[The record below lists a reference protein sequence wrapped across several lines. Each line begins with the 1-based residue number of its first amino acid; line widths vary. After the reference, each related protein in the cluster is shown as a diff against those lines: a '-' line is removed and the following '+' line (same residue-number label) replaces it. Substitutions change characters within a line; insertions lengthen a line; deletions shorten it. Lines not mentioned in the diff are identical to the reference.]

1 MKRLKTLTFSSTLVL
16 LLAAAGLAASGCG
29 GSDNADAAKPE
40 AEAGASA
47 STTTPATPSDEPPP
61 LPADVQDVA
70 GVAKPEAPAATP
82 NGGAGD
88 ASAATT
94 PGADPQARI
103 TSGAVVANGELV
115 SPVSS
120 ELAAKNPG
128 RVARVYVDEG
138 ARVRRGQTLL
148 TQETEYLNLEL
159 KRAEADVARA
169 KAAAAEA
176 ERDFKRK
183 EELLGKESVSRAA
196 YDRSQSSYQSAL
208 AEVAAVEAA
217 RDLARQRLRDAV
229 LVSPITGVVAEKRT
243 NVGERLGDNSV
254 AFVVAQ
260 TSPIK
265 LRFRLP
271 ERYLG
276 NLREGQAVRATVDPY
291 PGQVFTGRV
300 TQIGGVVDSA
310 TRTVLVETELP
321 NSDGRLSPGL
331 FARVEI
337 DVTPVRLADQE

>member
-47 STTTPATPSDEPPP
+47 STTAPVETPP

-82 NGGAGD
+82 NGGASPD
-88 ASAATT
+88 AVA
-94 PGADPQARI
+94 GADPQARV

-169 KAAAAEA
+169 RAAASEA

-217 RDLARQRLRDAV
+217 RDLARQRVRDAV

-291 PGQVFTGRV
+291 PNEVFTGRV

>member
-1 MKRLKTLTFSSTLVL
+1 MKRLVKNLTFSSTLVL

-29 GSDNADAAKPE
+29 GSDNADAANPE
-40 AEAGASA
+40 AEAGAAA
-47 STTTPATPSDEPPP
+47 STTAPAEAPP

-70 GVAKPEAPAATP
+70 GVARPATP
-82 NGGAGD
+82 EGATAAPGGGGAPNE
-88 ASAATT
+88 AA
-94 PGADPQARI
+94 PQAQM
-103 TSGAVVANGELV
+103 TSGQVVANGELV
-115 SPVSS
+115 SPVNS

-148 TQETEYLNLEL
+148 TLETEYLNLEL
-159 KRAEADVARA
+159 KQAEAEVARA

-208 AEVAAVEAA
+208 AAVAAAEAA
-217 RDLARQRLRDAV
+217 RDLARQRVRDAV
-229 LVSPITGVVAEKRT
+229 LVSPITGVVAERRT

-276 NLREGQAVRATVDPY
+276 SLREGQAVRATVDPY
-291 PGQVFTGRV
+291 PGEVFTGRV
-300 TQIGGVVDSA
+300 SQIGGVVDSA
-310 TRTVLVETELP
+310 TRTVMVETELP

-337 DVTPVRLADQE
+337 DVTPVRVADQE

>member
-47 STTTPATPSDEPPP
+47 STTTPPEAPP

-70 GVAKPEAPAATP
+70 GVAKPEAPDAAP
-82 NGGAGD
+82 NAGAD
-88 ASAATT
+88 TASDTA
-94 PGADPQARI
+94 GADPQARI

-169 KAAAAEA
+169 RAAAAEA

-291 PGQVFTGRV
+291 PGEVFTGRV
-300 TQIGGVVDSA
+300 TQIGGVVDST